1 MKILL
6 TTSVASA
13 WPYIQEMI
21 EELERQ
27 GVNVKVFDINDL
39 GRPPLLTRLA
49 FRAPALRYQASVA
62 ALKHRLSLLPNDF
75 DVINIHFA
83 APMFAE
89 LTQALKRHGKALVT
103 SIWGSTQVTWCPKS
117 AKQAPETRPT

>member
-39 GRPPLLTRLA
+39 PTRGRVSLEKNTEPYRRLMAAELEGTIPRNRVLTRA
-49 FRAPALRYQASVA
+49 FLNG
-62 ALKHRLSLLPNDF
+62 LLF
-75 DVINIHFA
+75 
-83 APMFAE
+83 
-89 LTQALKRHGKALVT
+89 
-103 SIWGSTQVTWCPKS
+103 KS
-117 AKQAPETRPT
+117 GIR